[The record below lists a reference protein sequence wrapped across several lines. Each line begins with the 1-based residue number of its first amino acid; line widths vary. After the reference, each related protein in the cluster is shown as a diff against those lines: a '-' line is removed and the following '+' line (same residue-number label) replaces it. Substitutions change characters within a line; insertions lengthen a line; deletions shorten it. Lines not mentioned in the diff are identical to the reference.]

1 MEHAHTVD
9 QRRATG
15 IGGVVTDVAVVGLGP
30 VGAVV
35 TSLLARRGLSVWACD
50 RELDIFPLPRAAHI
64 DHMGLRVLQEI
75 GCAADLLPELRIN
88 KGSVFVDA
96 DRRPLYT
103 IGASS
108 ETVSGYPG
116 SSYFHQ
122 PFFDRLLRGTAAG
135 YATARLELGMEVEV
149 IEPDED
155 RYRVRAR
162 RRDGSVLEVVARFV
176 LGCDGVNSTVRAA
189 IGANRVLSGFE
200 EDWFIFDLV
209 LNEGVVT
216 DDVAVQVCDQRRP
229 MTLLPMPG
237 RRYRLEC
244 QAMPGETADVMLRDE
259 AWRDGLIA
267 HALPGVRYER
277 VERTAS
283 YTFQGGVA
291 SRWRDGGVFILG
303 DAAHVMP
310 PFLGQGMCSGI
321 RDAANLAWKLDLVW
335 RGQAGDT
342 LLDTYEAERRPHV
355 SSIIN
360 AAVRLG
366 RFICAST
373 DAEVEDRRR
382 VVAGGEKALEARLAF
397 RLPALE
403 PSELVF
409 LGGGKL
415 LPQDVPPGGMPSDEW
430 LGSGFVA
437 FVRDGG
443 TVGGTGPWWERA
455 SVGRLVRGAEVPGE
469 YTKLRAW
476 IDALPAPVAV
486 VRPDRYVLGVGDR
499 LQELTDQL
507 VAGLGAG

>member
-1 MEHAHTVD
+1 MQRTHAED
-9 QRRATG
+9 DRGAAGDGR
-15 IGGVVTDVAVVGLGP
+15 VTADVAVVGLGP

-75 GCAADLLPELRIN
+75 GCAGDLLSELRAN
-88 KGSVFVDA
+88 EGSVFVDA

-103 IGASS
+103 IGANA

-122 PFFDRLLRGTAAG
+122 PYFDRLLRRSAEG
-135 YATARLELGMEVEV
+135 YDTARLELGVEVEA
-149 IEPDED
+149 IERAGDG
-155 RYRVRAR
+155 YRVRAR
-162 RRDGSVLEVVARFV
+162 RRDGSALDLVARFV

-189 IGANRVLSGFE
+189 IGADRVLSGFE

-209 LNEGVVT
+209 LGEGVVT
-216 DDVAVQVCDQRRP
+216 DDIAVQVCDRRRP

-244 QAMPGETADVMLRDE
+244 QAMPGETAEAMLRDE
-259 AWRDGLIA
+259 AWRDALIA

-291 SRWRDGGVFILG
+291 SRWRDGGVFVLG

-321 RDAANLAWKLDLVW
+321 RDAANLAWKLDLVR
-335 RGQAGDT
+335 RGEAGDFV
-342 LLDTYEAERRPHV
+342 LDTYEAERRPHV
-355 SSIIN
+355 SSIID

-373 DAEVEDRRR
+373 DDEVEGRRR
-382 VVAGGEKALEARLAF
+382 VVAAGEEALGARLGF

-403 PSELVF
+403 PGPLVSS
-409 LGGGKL
+409 GGGKL
-415 LPQDVPPGGMPSDEW
+415 LPQDIPAGGVPSDEW

-437 FVRDGG
+437 FVRDDGTIGG
-443 TVGGTGPWWERA
+443 AGAWWERTG
-455 SVGRLVRGAEVPGE
+455 VGRMVRAADVPGA
-469 YTKLRAW
+469 YPKLRAW
-476 IDALPAPVAV
+476 LDALPAPVAV
-486 VRPDRYVLGVGDR
+486 VRPDRYVLGIADR
-499 LQELTDQL
+499 LEVLTDQL
-507 VAGLGAG
+507 VAGLESR